1 MTEARS
7 NPSDKRRAETRQK
20 IIFGSLVIKAGF
32 SDEDPA
38 LILGALLLARE
49 GSADPA
55 TREKWIAV
63 GKAGFGS

>member
-7 NPSDKRRAETRQK
+7 SPSDKRRADTRQK

-32 SDEDPA
+32 SDEDPD

-49 GSADPA
+49 SSADPA